1 MIKNPYDEPYPLR
14 PVRLF
19 FPFLSWSET
28 EKESPYNCRDMRFF
42 ETNKPDPAPVE
53 FAMPVRRM
61 RPGISF

>member
-19 FPFLSWSET
+19 SPFLSWLET

-42 ETNKPDPAPVE
+42 ETNKPDPEPRE
-53 FAMPVRRM
+53 FIVPRRSVRH
-61 RPGISF
+61 GISF